1 MQELLCYKKNV
12 IFVLPYVSIVQ
23 EKVRALAPFALE
35 LGFHLQVLLNTL
47 ARLCFTHSVG
57 VCWGQGHLPTQEK
70 TSQEGLV
77 CLHHR
82 EGSLSLQLTGA
93 GGKERGGGV
102 FRVFFRRLFFFLRL
116 VCW

>member
-1 MQELLCYKKNV
+1 M

-35 LGFHLQVLLNTL
+35 LGFHMQVLLNTL
-47 ARLCFTHSVG
+47 ARLCFKNSVG
-57 VCWGQGHLPTQEK
+57 VCWSQRQLPTQEK

-82 EGSLSLQLTGA
+82 EGSLSLQLTGS
-93 GGKERGGGV
+93 GGKEGRGG
-102 FRVFFRRLFFFLRL
+102 LFNCLKFMFLFL
-116 VCW
+116 SFLGGSAGC

>member
-1 MQELLCYKKNV
+1 M

-35 LGFHLQVLLNTL
+35 LGFHMQVLLNTL
-47 ARLCFTHSVG
+47 ARLCFKNSVG
-57 VCWGQGHLPTQEK
+57 VCWSQRQLPTQEK

-93 GGKERGGGV
+93 GGKERGGGGYLEFSFAV
-102 FRVFFRRLFFFLRL
+102 YFSSQG
-116 VCW
+116 WSAGSG